1 MTAAAVTA
9 HPAVDELQ
17 LADLEPVRDAK
28 AGAATPALVT
38 TTALKKERLWT
49 PPTLPTRASS

>member
-1 MTAAAVTA
+1 MTAAATA
-9 HPAVDELQ
+9 PPAVDELQ
-17 LADLEPVRDAK
+17 LADRKPVTDAK
-28 AGAATPALVT
+28 AGAATPALAT

>member
-1 MTAAAVTA
+1 MTAAPRPP
-9 HPAVDELQ
+9 PAVDELQ
-17 LADLEPVRDAK
+17 LADREPVRDAK

-49 PPTLPTRASS
+49 PPTLPTSASS

>member
-1 MTAAAVTA
+1 MTAP
-9 HPAVDELQ
+9 PAVDELQ
-17 LADLEPVRDAK
+17 LADCEPVGDAK

-49 PPTLPTRASS
+49 PPTLPTSASS